1 MEKIISFYRFFN
13 ISGTKRLRKNMQVLC
28 EDLNLLGTILISVE
42 GINGTLS
49 GKENSIKFLLEWLRK
64 QLGIKDS
71 LDGRWLESSVPPFK
85 KMHVKEKKEI
95 VALGRPD
102 ILPHR
107 HNNDNH
113 VIPQE
118 WNELL
123 EDPDTLIIDT
133 RNNYEIE
140 IGTFMHAIN
149 PNTNTF
155 REFPDFVNKLPE
167 SKKKTPIAMFCTGG
181 IRCEKAS
188 ILMIEQGFKNVRQ
201 LKGGILNYLE
211 QTDDN
216 NSLWNGECFVFD
228 SRVTVNND
236 LLEGDY
242 IQCYACR
249 RPLSKEDIKSPY
261 YSEGIACPKC
271 VDTTNP
277 DRLLR
282 LKEKNL
288 QILLTHQRSKAHL
301 GKYFR
306 F

>member
-1 MEKIISFYRFFN
+1 MMEKIISFYRFFN
-13 ISGTKRLRKNMQVLC
+13 ISDTKRLRKNMQVLC
-28 EDLNLLGTILISVE
+28 EDLNLLGTILISAE
-42 GINGTLS
+42 GVNGTLS
-49 GKENSIKFLLEWLRK
+49 GKENAIKFVLEWLGK
-64 QLGIKDS
+64 QLGIKGS
-71 LDGRWLESSVPPFK
+71 LDGRWLESPVPPFK

-102 ILPHR
+102 ILPQR

-123 EDPDTLIIDT
+123 EDPDTLIIDV

-271 VDTTNP
+271 VDTSNP

-288 QILLTHQRSKAHL
+288 QILLTHKRSKAHL
-301 GKYFR
+301 GK
-306 F
+306 

>member
-1 MEKIISFYRFFN
+1 MMEKIISFYRFFN
-13 ISGTKRLRKNMQVLC
+13 ISDTKRLRKNMQVLC
-28 EDLNLLGTILISVE
+28 EDLNLLGTILISAE
-42 GINGTLS
+42 GVNGTLS
-49 GKENSIKFLLEWLRK
+49 GKENAIKFVLEWLGK
-64 QLGIKDS
+64 QLGIKGS
-71 LDGRWLESSVPPFK
+71 LDGRWLESPVPPFK

-107 HNNDNH
+107 HNNDNY
-113 VIPQE
+113 VIPEE
-118 WNELL
+118 WNKLL

-211 QTDDN
+211 QTNDK

-228 SRVTVNND
+228 SRVAVNND

-261 YSEGIACPKC
+261 YSKGIVCPKC

-282 LKEKNL
+282 FKEKNL
-288 QILLTHQRSKAHL
+288 QILLTHKRNKVHL
-301 GKYFR
+301 GK
-306 F
+306 

>member
-1 MEKIISFYRFFN
+1 MMEKIISFYRFFN
-13 ISGTKRLRKNMQVLC
+13 ISDTKKLRKNMQVLC
-28 EDLNLLGTILISVE
+28 EDLNLLGTILISAE
-42 GINGTLS
+42 GVNGTLS
-49 GKENSIKFLLEWLRK
+49 GKENAIKFVLEWLRK
-64 QLGIKDS
+64 QLGIKGS

-102 ILPHR
+102 ILPHC
-107 HNNDNH
+107 HNNNNY

-140 IGTFMHAIN
+140 IGTFIHAIN

-201 LKGGILNYLE
+201 LKGGILNYLCLLYTSPSPRDKR
-211 QTDDN
+211 Q
-216 NSLWNGECFVFD
+216 
-228 SRVTVNND
+228 SRMPSS
-236 LLEGDY
+236 
-242 IQCYACR
+242 A
-249 RPLSKEDIKSPY
+249 
-261 YSEGIACPKC
+261 
-271 VDTTNP
+271 
-277 DRLLR
+277 
-282 LKEKNL
+282 
-288 QILLTHQRSKAHL
+288 
-301 GKYFR
+301 
-306 F
+306 

>member
-1 MEKIISFYRFFN
+1 
-13 ISGTKRLRKNMQVLC
+13 
-28 EDLNLLGTILISVE
+28 
-42 GINGTLS
+42 
-49 GKENSIKFLLEWLRK
+49 
-64 QLGIKDS
+64 
-71 LDGRWLESSVPPFK
+71 
-85 KMHVKEKKEI
+85 MHVKEKKEI

-107 HNNDNH
+107 HNNNNY

-140 IGTFMHAIN
+140 IGTFIHAIN

-167 SKKKTPIAMFCTGG
+167 SKKKTPVALFCTGG

-211 QTDDN
+211 QTNDK

-228 SRVTVNND
+228 SRVAVNND

-271 VDTTNP
+271 VNTSNP

-282 LKEKNL
+282 FKEKNL
-288 QILLTHQRSKAHL
+288 QILLTHKRNKAHL
-301 GKYFR
+301 GK
-306 F
+306 